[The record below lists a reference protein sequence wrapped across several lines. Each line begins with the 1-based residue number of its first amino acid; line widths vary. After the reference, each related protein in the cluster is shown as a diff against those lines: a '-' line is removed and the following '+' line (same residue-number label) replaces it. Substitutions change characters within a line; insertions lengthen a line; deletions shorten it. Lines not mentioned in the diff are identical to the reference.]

1 MLKNDKK
8 KLKAMQEVSN
18 TVKHLSRGLL
28 VGVEMAG
35 AAEVEVPTVADFL
48 ASIDMPDVICMM
60 EDWDDLRVL
69 AESAHI
75 SDQTV
80 RMATPLLHL
89 DFMVCTYLQD

>member
-8 KLKAMQEVSN
+8 KLKAMQEVSE
-18 TVKHLSRGLL
+18 TVKNLSRGLL

-35 AAEVEVPTVADFL
+35 ASEVEVMTVPDFL
-48 ASIDMPDVICMM
+48 ASIDMPELICLM

-69 AESAHI
+69 AESAHS

-80 RMATPLLHL
+80 RMAIPLLHL